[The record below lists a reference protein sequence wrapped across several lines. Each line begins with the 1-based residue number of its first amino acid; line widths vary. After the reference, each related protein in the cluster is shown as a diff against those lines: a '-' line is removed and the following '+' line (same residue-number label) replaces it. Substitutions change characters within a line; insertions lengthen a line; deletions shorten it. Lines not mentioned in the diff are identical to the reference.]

1 MKWEHIGGG
10 CGLGCNAGCP
20 CDDDFENTET
30 GDRVRFYSTKEAH
43 FAMPRTVETLVEV
56 RDLEG
61 VEGRVRI
68 MDNILT
74 GKEKR

>member
-1 MKWEHIGGG
+1 MTWRHTGGG
-10 CGLGCNAGCP
+10 CCVGCSDGYP
-20 CDDDFENTET
+20 CDDDYKNVET
-30 GDRVRFYSTKEAH
+30 GERVRFYSTKEAH
-43 FAMPRTVETLVEV
+43 FAMPRTVDTLVDV

-68 MDNILT
+68 MDNILA